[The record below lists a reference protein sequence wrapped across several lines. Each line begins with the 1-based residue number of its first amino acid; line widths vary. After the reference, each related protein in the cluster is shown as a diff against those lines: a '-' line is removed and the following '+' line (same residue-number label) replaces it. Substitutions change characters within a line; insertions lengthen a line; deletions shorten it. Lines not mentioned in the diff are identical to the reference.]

1 MEKVNGYQEKPNIM
15 EIMYKD
21 WNKDM
26 DSCIFLVEISIKA
39 ILFKINAKVMD
50 RCFGLIVVFIRGN
63 GEMEFK
69 MEKGRST

>member
-1 MEKVNGYQEKPNIM
+1 
-15 EIMYKD
+15 
-21 WNKDM
+21 M

-50 RCFGLIVVFIRGN
+50 RCFGLIVVFIRDN